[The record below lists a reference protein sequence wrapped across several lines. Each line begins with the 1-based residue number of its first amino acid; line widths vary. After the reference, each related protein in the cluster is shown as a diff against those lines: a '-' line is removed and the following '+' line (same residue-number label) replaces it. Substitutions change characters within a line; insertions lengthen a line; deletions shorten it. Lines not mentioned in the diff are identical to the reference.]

1 MTPRLV
7 LLGSSPRLEAVLA
20 PHQLPRLSPEAPLAG
35 QRLLIAIALD
45 DAGAAPAYYA
55 LLRRLRAAPDALAGS
70 TVCLVADGTGELYTK
85 SAAQAL
91 ALACSMAGAYLPGRP
106 LVEATGSLYNQ
117 HIQAANWGLTREETY
132 ARRVGELIARLASFA
147 PPRFSHPRVLMLHA
161 SEQQRSNT
169 LALGRAAGAVLTV
182 LGVVLSPLIL
192 HWMGTPADVIDN
204 SILYFR
210 VYFLGSIAVVLYNM
224 GASILQS
231 VGDSR
236 SPMVYLI
243 LASLTNVVLDLLFVA
258 VFRWGVGSAALAT
271 ILSQILSA
279 ILAFRKLTH
288 TRAAYRVNWRRI
300 RFEGP
305 MLRQVVTLGIPSGV
319 QSSVVS
325 LANVVVQSNINA
337 FGSSAMAGCGAYSKI
352 EGFAFLPVTCFALA
366 LSTFVSQ
373 NIGAQRYDRVKAGMK
388 FGLLCSPL
396 LAEGIGV
403 CIFFL
408 SPQLISL
415 FNDHP
420 EVISFGVNYAHT
432 VALFYF
438 LLAFSHCCAGILR
451 GMGRPIV
458 PMAVMLTV
466 WCAIRI
472 TYITLTVRLIPSI
485 QVVYWA
491 YPLTWT
497 ISSVLFVL
505 FLSRLR
511 FPPMAGEGHSESVG
525 SAAP

>member
-1 MTPRLV
+1 MAENDQNLLTVGSVPRKMLTFA
-7 LLGSSPRLEAVLA
+7 LPIFLSNLFQQLYNAVD
-20 PHQLPRLSPEAPLAG
+20 S
-35 QRLLIAIALD
+35 LIVGRFI
-45 DAGAAPAYYA
+45 
-55 LLRRLRAAPDALAGS
+55 
-70 TVCLVADGTGELYTK
+70 GE
-85 SAAQAL
+85 QAL
-91 ALACSMAGAYLPGRP
+91 AAVSSSSSLIMLLTGFINGLSLGAG
-106 LVEATGSLYNQ
+106 V
-117 HIQAANWGLTREETY
+117 
-132 ARRVGELIARLASFA
+132 LIARYYGAQDDD
-147 PPRFSHPRVLMLHA
+147 RVERAVHT
-161 SEQQRSNT
+161 T
-169 LALGRAAGAVLTV
+169 LALGIAAGAVLTL
-182 LGVVLSPLIL
+182 LGSIL
-192 HWMGTPADVIDN
+192 APQILRWIGTPPDVID
-204 SILYFR
+204 SSTAYFR
-210 VYFLGSIAVVLYNM
+210 TYFMGCAAVVLYNM
-224 GASILQS
+224 AASILQS

-236 SPMVYLI
+236 SPMLYLI
-243 LASLTNVVLDLLFVA
+243 AASLTNVVLDLLFVA
-258 VFRWGVGSAALAT
+258 VFHWGVGSAALAT

-279 ILAFRKLTH
+279 GLALGKLT
-288 TRAAYRVNWRRI
+288 RSAGRSYRIRWRRV

-305 MLRQVVTLGIPSGV
+305 MLKQVVTLGVPSGV
-319 QSSVVS
+319 QNSVVS
-325 LANVVVQSNINA
+325 LANVIVQANINV

-420 EVISFGVNYAHT
+420 EVIAFGVNYAHT
-432 VALFYF
+432 AALFYF

-458 PMAVMLTV
+458 PMAIMLTV
-466 WCAIRI
+466 WCALRI
-472 TYITLTVRLIPSI
+472 TYITLTARLIPSI

-497 ISSVLFVL
+497 ISSVLFAL

-511 FPPMAGEGHSESVG
+511 FPPTEGEGHSESVG

>member
-1 MTPRLV
+1 MAEQDQNLLTVGSVPRKMLTFA
-7 LLGSSPRLEAVLA
+7 LPIFLSNLFQQLYNAVD
-20 PHQLPRLSPEAPLAG
+20 S
-35 QRLLIAIALD
+35 LIVGRFI
-45 DAGAAPAYYA
+45 
-55 LLRRLRAAPDALAGS
+55 
-70 TVCLVADGTGELYTK
+70 GE
-85 SAAQAL
+85 QAL
-91 ALACSMAGAYLPGRP
+91 AAVSSSSSLIMLLTGFINGLSLGAG
-106 LVEATGSLYNQ
+106 V
-117 HIQAANWGLTREETY
+117 
-132 ARRVGELIARLASFA
+132 LIARFYGAQDDD
-147 PPRFSHPRVLMLHA
+147 RVERAVH
-161 SEQQRSNT
+161 T
-169 LALGRAAGAVLTV
+169 TVALGIAAGAVMTV
-182 LGVVLSPLIL
+182 LGSIL
-192 HWMGTPADVIDN
+192 APQILRWIGTPPGVID
-204 SILYFR
+204 SSTAYFR
-210 VYFLGSIAVVLYNM
+210 TYFLGCAAVVLYNM
-224 GASILQS
+224 AASILQS

-243 LASLTNVVLDLLFVA
+243 AASLTNVVLDLLFVA
-258 VFRWGVGSAALAT
+258 VFHWGVGSAALAT

-279 ILAFRKLTH
+279 GLALGKLT
-288 TRAAYRVNWRRI
+288 RSAGRSYRIRWRRV

-305 MLRQVVTLGIPSGV
+305 MLKQVVTLGVPSGV
-319 QSSVVS
+319 QNSVVS
-325 LANVVVQSNINA
+325 LANVIVQANINV

-420 EVISFGVNYAHT
+420 EVIAFGVNYAHT
-432 VALFYF
+432 AALFYF

>member
-1 MTPRLV
+1 MIKYLISEERGGPMAEQDQNLLTVGSVPRKMLTFA
-7 LLGSSPRLEAVLA
+7 LPIFLSNLFQQLYNAVD
-20 PHQLPRLSPEAPLAG
+20 S
-35 QRLLIAIALD
+35 LIVGRYI
-45 DAGAAPAYYA
+45 
-55 LLRRLRAAPDALAGS
+55 
-70 TVCLVADGTGELYTK
+70 GE
-85 SAAQAL
+85 QAL
-91 ALACSMAGAYLPGRP
+91 AAVSSSSSLIMLLTGFINGLSLGAG
-106 LVEATGSLYNQ
+106 V
-117 HIQAANWGLTREETY
+117 
-132 ARRVGELIARLASFA
+132 LIARFYGAQDDD
-147 PPRFSHPRVLMLHA
+147 RVERAVH
-161 SEQQRSNT
+161 T
-169 LALGRAAGAVLTV
+169 TVALGIAAGAVMTV
-182 LGVVLSPLIL
+182 LGSIL
-192 HWMGTPADVIDN
+192 APQILRWIGTPPDVID
-204 SILYFR
+204 SSTAYFR
-210 VYFLGSIAVVLYNM
+210 TYFLGCAAVVLYNM
-224 GASILQS
+224 AASILQS

-243 LASLTNVVLDLLFVA
+243 AASLTNVVLDLLFVA
-258 VFRWGVGSAALAT
+258 VFHWGVGSAALAT

-279 ILAFRKLTH
+279 GLALGKLT
-288 TRAAYRVNWRRI
+288 RSAGRSYRIRWRRV

-305 MLRQVVTLGIPSGV
+305 MLKQVVTLGVPSGV
-319 QSSVVS
+319 QNSVVS
-325 LANVVVQSNINA
+325 LANVIVQANINV

-373 NIGAQRYDRVKAGMK
+373 NIGARRYDRVKAGMK

-408 SPQLISL
+408 SPLLISL

-420 EVISFGVNYAHT
+420 EVIAFGVNYAHT
-432 VALFYF
+432 VSLFYC

-497 ISSVLFVL
+497 ISSVLFAL

>member
-1 MTPRLV
+1 MIKYLISEERGGPMAEQDQNLLTVGSVPRKMLTFA
-7 LLGSSPRLEAVLA
+7 LPIFLSNLFQQLYNAVD
-20 PHQLPRLSPEAPLAG
+20 S
-35 QRLLIAIALD
+35 LIVGRFI
-45 DAGAAPAYYA
+45 
-55 LLRRLRAAPDALAGS
+55 
-70 TVCLVADGTGELYTK
+70 GE
-85 SAAQAL
+85 QAL
-91 ALACSMAGAYLPGRP
+91 AAVSSSSSLIMLLTGFINGLSLGAG
-106 LVEATGSLYNQ
+106 V
-117 HIQAANWGLTREETY
+117 
-132 ARRVGELIARLASFA
+132 LIARFYGAQDDD
-147 PPRFSHPRVLMLHA
+147 RVERAVHT
-161 SEQQRSNT
+161 T
-169 LALGRAAGAVLTV
+169 LALGIAAGAVLTL
-182 LGVVLSPLIL
+182 LGSIL
-192 HWMGTPADVIDN
+192 APQILRWIGTPPDVID
-204 SILYFR
+204 SSTAYFR
-210 VYFLGSIAVVLYNM
+210 TYFLGCAAVVLYNM
-224 GASILQS
+224 AASILQS

-243 LASLTNVVLDLLFVA
+243 AASLTNVVLDLLFVA
-258 VFRWGVGSAALAT
+258 VFHWGVGSAALAT

-279 ILAFRKLTH
+279 GLALGKLT
-288 TRAAYRVNWRRI
+288 RSAGRSYRIRWRRV

-305 MLRQVVTLGIPSGV
+305 MLKQVVTLGVPSGV
-319 QSSVVS
+319 QNSVVS
-325 LANVVVQSNINA
+325 LANVIVQANINV

-420 EVISFGVNYAHT
+420 EVIAFGVNYAHT
-432 VALFYF
+432 AALFYF

-466 WCAIRI
+466 WCALRI

-497 ISSVLFVL
+497 ISSVLFAL

-511 FPPMAGEGHSESVG
+511 FPPMEGEGHPDAVR

>member
-1 MTPRLV
+1 MIKYLISEERGGPMAEQDQNLLTVGSVPRKMLTFA
-7 LLGSSPRLEAVLA
+7 LPIFLSNLFQQLYNAVD
-20 PHQLPRLSPEAPLAG
+20 S
-35 QRLLIAIALD
+35 LIVGRFI
-45 DAGAAPAYYA
+45 
-55 LLRRLRAAPDALAGS
+55 
-70 TVCLVADGTGELYTK
+70 GE
-85 SAAQAL
+85 QAL
-91 ALACSMAGAYLPGRP
+91 AAVSSSSSLIMLLTGFINGLSLGAG
-106 LVEATGSLYNQ
+106 V
-117 HIQAANWGLTREETY
+117 
-132 ARRVGELIARLASFA
+132 LIARFYGAQDDD
-147 PPRFSHPRVLMLHA
+147 RVERAVHT
-161 SEQQRSNT
+161 T
-169 LALGRAAGAVLTV
+169 LALGIAAGAVLTL
-182 LGVVLSPLIL
+182 LGSIL
-192 HWMGTPADVIDN
+192 APQILRWIGTPPDVID
-204 SILYFR
+204 SSTAYFR
-210 VYFLGSIAVVLYNM
+210 TYFYGCAAVVLYNM
-224 GASILQS
+224 AASILQS

-236 SPMVYLI
+236 SPMLYLI
-243 LASLTNVVLDLLFVA
+243 AASLTNVVLDLLFVA
-258 VFRWGVGSAALAT
+258 VFHWGVGSAALAT

-279 ILAFRKLTH
+279 GLALGKLT
-288 TRAAYRVNWRRI
+288 RSAGRSYRIRWRRV

-305 MLRQVVTLGIPSGV
+305 MLKQVVTLGVPSGV
-319 QSSVVS
+319 QNSVVS
-325 LANVVVQSNINA
+325 LANVIVQANINV

-420 EVISFGVNYAHT
+420 EVIAFGVNYAHT
-432 VALFYF
+432 AALFYF